1 MFLDRGVIRADDHID
16 VLSKHS
22 DPEIKAFFASEEKF

>member
-1 MFLDRGVIRADDHID
+1 MFLDRGVIRADDRID

-22 DPEIKAFFASEEKF
+22 EPEIRTFFGDKETL

>member
-16 VLSKHS
+16 VLSKHA
-22 DPEIKAFFASEEKF
+22 DQDIQAFFGSKEKA